1 MSAPELHPDVEPLR
15 ALLGTWAGPG
25 SGSYPTIEPFE
36 YLEEITFGHVG
47 KPFLAYGQKTR
58 DATSGLPLHAE
69 TGYWRPA
76 GPGRLEVVLSHPSGL
91 LELQLGTIEA
101 GASGGGAVIDLRSST
116 VVGTPTAKP
125 VTEVHRRFELSDDG
139 QAITYDLSMA
149 AMGLPMTHHLHA
161 VLRRQG

>member
-1 MSAPELHPDVEPLR
+1 MSAPELHPDLEPLR

-25 SGSYPTIEPFE
+25 SGSYPTIEPFS
-36 YLEEITFGHVG
+36 YNEEITFGHVG
-47 KPFLAYGQKTR
+47 KPFLVYGQKTR

-91 LELQLGTIEA
+91 LELQLGTIE
-101 GASGGGAVIDLRSST
+101 GGIIELRSSA

-125 VTEVHRRFELSDDG
+125 VAEVHRRFELSEDA
-139 QAITYDLSMA
+139 QVIRYDLAMA
-149 AMGLPMTHHLHA
+149 AMGQPMTHHLHA
-161 VLRRQG
+161 ELRRQA

>member
-1 MSAPELHPDVEPLR
+1 MSAPELHLDVEPLR

-25 SGSYPTIEPFE
+25 AGSYPTIEPFE

-58 DATSGLPLHAE
+58 DASTGLPLHAE

-76 GPGRLEVVLSHPSGL
+76 GPGRVEVVLSHPSGL
-91 LELQLGTIEA
+91 LELQLGTIE
-101 GASGGGAVIDLRSST
+101 GTVIELRSSA

-139 QAITYDLSMA
+139 QVITYDLSMA
-149 AMGLPMTHHLHA
+149 AMGLGLTHHLHA
-161 VLRRQG
+161 ELRRQQP